1 MADNNIQ
8 SYRDLL
14 VWQKSMKLAKV
25 IYFLVK
31 KLPKEETYSLS
42 DQMRRAA
49 TSIPSNIAEGYERHT
64 KKEYSHF
71 LFIARGSNAE
81 LNTLLQLCID
91 IDYLTE
97 NEVKEAIELSNEI
110 GKILTTIIK
119 KLTPSP

>member
-1 MADNNIQ
+1 MVNKNIQ